1 MFANECCFLDM
12 RAFIIMLVPQAMC
25 AQSKLFNLIQI
36 HFLHFVT
43 LVVEVV
49 SLADFAHLFFHMLCG
64 RSSCVCVYVRL
75 LRTDMQVLIL
85 DKMDSCKNGL
95 KMGLIEDLQLTVLL
109 LYIFICHR
117 RELMVEM
124 TLN

>member
-1 MFANECCFLDM
+1 
-12 RAFIIMLVPQAMC
+12 
-25 AQSKLFNLIQI
+25 
-36 HFLHFVT
+36 
-43 LVVEVV
+43 
-49 SLADFAHLFFHMLCG
+49 
-64 RSSCVCVYVRL
+64 
-75 LRTDMQVLIL
+75 MQVLIL